1 MENSHVQQQAIKLIN
16 SLKNVLVL
24 RASMVVTDNIESLI
38 DLLISKLR

>member
-38 DLLISKLR
+38 DLLI